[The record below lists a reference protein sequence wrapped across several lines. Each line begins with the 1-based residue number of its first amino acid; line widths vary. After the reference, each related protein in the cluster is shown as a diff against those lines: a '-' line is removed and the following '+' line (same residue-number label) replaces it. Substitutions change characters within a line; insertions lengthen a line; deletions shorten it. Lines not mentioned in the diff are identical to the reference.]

1 MATFQYLLRFE
12 DKGGNIH
19 YGEAGAPGS
28 EHDFLHRKLK
38 TYSGS
43 NPWDPDFQL
52 SDKSATVAKVPCI
65 LVTT

>member
-12 DKGGNIH
+12 DEGGNIH

-28 EHDFLHRKLK
+28 ELDFLQRKLK

-43 NPWDPDFQL
+43 DPWSPNFQL
-52 SDKSATVAKVPCI
+52 SDKSATVAKVPYI
-65 LVTT
+65 PLNT